1 MYYFVNNGEDI
12 STFYNLCRIL
22 LLFYDNKLFLNY
34 RYMTI
39 LFYLNDV
46 EDGGDTAFP
55 VANNETVSIQVH
67 PFICQNINLSKYNF
81 NVIVN

>member
-1 MYYFVNNGEDI
+1 
-12 STFYNLCRIL
+12 
-22 LLFYDNKLFLNY
+22 
-34 RYMTI
+34 MTI

-55 VANNETVSIQVH
+55 VANNETVNIQVH